1 METIVKI
8 LDMDLAYK
16 NIFSLENGMQQIA
29 PYFRTVEIKRYADS
43 LEVTDIDDLLEYIYS
58 EVTFPNACKLSREE
72 VRKKLV
78 SHMKNGVLVLPKD
91 PRMFAAVK

>member
-1 METIVKI
+1 M
-8 LDMDLAYK
+8 AYK

-43 LEVTDIDDLLEYIYS
+43 LEVTDIDDLLAYIDS
-58 EVTFPNACKLSREE
+58 GITFPNACKLSREE

-78 SHMKNGVLVLPKD
+78 SHMKNGVLVLPKA
-91 PRMFAAVK
+91 PGMFAAVK